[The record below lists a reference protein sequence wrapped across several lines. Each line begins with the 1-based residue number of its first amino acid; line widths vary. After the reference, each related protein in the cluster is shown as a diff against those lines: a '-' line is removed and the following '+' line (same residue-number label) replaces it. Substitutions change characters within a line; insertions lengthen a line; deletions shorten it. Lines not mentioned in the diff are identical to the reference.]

1 MDAYELKRI
10 SRESVPAALQ
20 KAERYRIINDPSSAE
35 SICLDV
41 LDLDPENQEALD
53 ALVLTISDQLDH
65 EMSEGVARA
74 RKLLPRLK
82 DEYRR
87 NYLSGILCERRGKA
101 QLNRGALGSG
111 EIAADW
117 FREAMGWYARAE
129 AMRPANND
137 EAILRW
143 NSCVRMLGKHEPAGR
158 FEPREYEPTIGE

>member
-1 MDAYELKRI
+1 MNLKPI
-10 SRESVPAALQ
+10 TKAGIPSALE
-20 KAERYRIINDPSSAE
+20 KVERYRLLNDAVAAE

-41 LDLDPENQEALD
+41 LDVDPGNQEALD
-53 ALVLTISDQLDH
+53 ALVLAISDQLDH
-65 EMSEGVARA
+65 EMSEGVERA
-74 RKLLPRLK
+74 RRILPRLT

-87 NYLSGILCERRGKA
+87 HYLNGIVCERRAKA

-117 FREAMGWYARAE
+117 FREAMGWYAKAE
-129 AMRPANND
+129 AMRPPNND

>member
-1 MDAYELKRI
+1 MNLKPITRDGI
-10 SRESVPAALQ
+10 PNALR
-20 KAERYRIINDPSSAE
+20 KVERYRLLNDAVAAE

-41 LDLDPENQEALD
+41 LDVDPENQEALD

-74 RKLLPRLK
+74 RLLLPRVK

-87 NYLSGILCERRGKA
+87 NYLNGIICERRGKA
-101 QLNRGALGSG
+101 QLNRGALGSA

-117 FREAMGWYARAE
+117 FREAMGWYAKAE

-143 NSCVRMLGKHEPAGR
+143 NSCVRMLDKHEPAGR

>member
-1 MDAYELKRI
+1 MSQLKPI
-10 SRESVPAALQ
+10 TPAGIPSAL
-20 KAERYRIINDPSSAE
+20 KKVERYRLLNDAVAAE

-41 LDLDPENQEALD
+41 LDVDPDNQEALD

-65 EMSEGVARA
+65 EMSEGVTRA
-74 RKLLPRLK
+74 RKILPRVK

-87 NYLSGILCERRGKA
+87 HYLNGIICERRGKA

-117 FREAMGWYARAE
+117 FREAMGWYAKAE

-137 EAILRW
+137 EPILRW

>member
-1 MDAYELKRI
+1 MSQLKPITPDAI
-10 SRESVPAALQ
+10 PNALQ
-20 KAERYRIINDPSSAE
+20 KVERYRLLNDAVAAE

-41 LDLDPENQEALD
+41 LEVDPGNQEALD

-74 RKLLPRLK
+74 REILPRLK

-87 NYLSGILCERRGKA
+87 HYLNGILCERRGKA

-117 FREAMGWYARAE
+117 FREAMAWYEKAE
-129 AMRPANND
+129 AMQPANND

-143 NSCVRMLGKHEPAGR
+143 NSCVRLLGKHEPAGR